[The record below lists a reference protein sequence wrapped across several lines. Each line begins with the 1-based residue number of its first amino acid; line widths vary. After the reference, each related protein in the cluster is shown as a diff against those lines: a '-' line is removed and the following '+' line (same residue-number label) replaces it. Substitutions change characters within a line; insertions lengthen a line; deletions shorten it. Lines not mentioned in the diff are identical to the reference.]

1 MQANLRGLKVVNH
14 LFDCGSSK
22 QPLVYS
28 PSQDEPNTNYHSPL
42 GAFVNLASTVQ
53 YKTALDE
60 SWSSF

>member
-1 MQANLRGLKVVNH
+1 MNE
-14 LFDCGSSK
+14 LFDCASSK
-22 QPLVYS
+22 QASVYS

-42 GAFVNLASTVQ
+42 GAFAFVNLASTVQ